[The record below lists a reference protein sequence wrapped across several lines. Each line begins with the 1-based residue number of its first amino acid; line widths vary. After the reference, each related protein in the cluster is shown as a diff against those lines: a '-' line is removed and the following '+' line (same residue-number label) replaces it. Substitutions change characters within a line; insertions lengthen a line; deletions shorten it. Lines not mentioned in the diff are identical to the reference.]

1 MKFSIPVEIG
11 FQVLDRFIKEG
22 VIYSKALTE
31 NEEEISNIELEV
43 DDECVDQATDIVNEI
58 TGGQRTRSQ
67 RFQSQPGASS
77 PEEPCRSAQNRGRR
91 RRPTRTWE
99 GPSRGP

>member
-11 FQVLDRFIKEG
+11 FQVLDRFMKEG
-22 VIYSKALTE
+22 IIYSKALSE
-31 NEEEISNIELEV
+31 NEEEIYNIELEV

-67 RFQSQPGASS
+67 RFQFQPGSQT
-77 PEEPCRSAQNRGRR
+77 PEES
-91 RRPTRTWE
+91 
-99 GPSRGP
+99 SS

>member
-11 FQVLDRFIKEG
+11 FQVLDRFMKEG

-31 NEEEISNIELEV
+31 NENEIYNIELEV
-43 DDECVDQATDIVNEI
+43 DDECVDQATDIVNSI

-67 RFQSQPGASS
+67 RYQMQPGGAP
-77 PEEPCRSAQNRGRR
+77 PEES
-91 RRPTRTWE
+91 
-99 GPSRGP
+99 SS